1 METQNDIGQAAS
13 ALAPTKSKHGRTRGA
28 GALAPA
34 ASTSTADRRGHYLLL
49 RELHTSAK
57 SQVFLAHDSQ
67 LDRTVALKWVA
78 PGRRDHV
85 RYAMA
90 LRNEARLLANF
101 NHANIV
107 NLFSVE
113 EDADGPFLAME
124 YLTGRTLAARLHEG
138 GLDAVTAARIFTQIL
153 HAVDSIHRHGIVHG
167 DLVPDN
173 LFLLQDGTV
182 KVLDF
187 GSARIDAY
195 ADGGNNE
202 PELDNMLY
210 FAPERLHS
218 GVRDISGDLY
228 SVGVVLYQ
236 SLCGLLPAHD
246 DGLRTFEQRLGSLSA
261 PLRAVVLRATAADAS
276 QRFRS
281 AVEFRNALHDAVTP
295 AIASAPAGAKAETVR
310 TGPAAAILSS
320 LHLGWVRSIRGL
332 HFDIALVSVLLAFLF
347 ALGLTPT
354 SPRSAADIGDDVSEP
369 PAASAMVAAKPAPA
383 KKADATKPAPAP
395 APGDRYRSLRKAWGT
410 E

>member
-13 ALAPTKSKHGRTRGA
+13 ALAPTKSKHGRPRGT
-28 GALAPA
+28 GPLAPA
-34 ASTSTADRRGHYLLL
+34 AAANTEDRRGHYLLL
-49 RELHTSAK
+49 RELHTSTK

-107 NLFSVE
+107 SLFSVE

-124 YLTGRTLAARLHEG
+124 YLTGRTLAARLREG
-138 GLDAVTAARIFTQIL
+138 GLDAITAARIFTQIL

-195 ADGGNNE
+195 ADGGNDE

-218 GVRDISGDLY
+218 GVRDMSGDLY
-228 SVGVVLYQ
+228 SVGVMLYQ

-246 DGLRTFEQRLGSLSA
+246 DGLRTFEQRLGSLPA
-261 PLRAVVLRATAADAS
+261 ALRGVVLRATAADAS
-276 QRFRS
+276 LRFRS
-281 AVEFRNALHDAVTP
+281 AIEFRNALHDAVTP
-295 AIASAPAGAKAETVR
+295 AIASAPAGAEAVR
-310 TGPAAAILSS
+310 TWPVATILSC

-332 HFDIALVSVLLAFLF
+332 HFDIALVSVLLAFVF

-354 SPRSAADIGDDVSEP
+354 SPRSTADIGDDVTEP
-369 PAASAMVAAKPAPA
+369 PAVSAMVAAKRAPA

-395 APGDRYRSLRKAWGT
+395 APSDRYRSLRKAWGT